1 MADDATLITQV
12 SQAIETY
19 CGQKFSTTV
28 ITEKVD
34 GGGSALV
41 LKYRNI
47 SSVTSITDLYSS
59 SVLSS
64 TEYDIDTD
72 SGLIYLDHASDT
84 ASTLLRNPFW
94 GDGRRRYSVVY
105 TTGYASAPADVQLAT
120 AMLCLRS

>member
-105 TTGYASAPADVQLAT
+105 TTGS
-120 AMLCLRS
+120 